1 MFPRSAKL
9 NPSGRIFVVFQVNE
23 SEEEQLGQLTSQKPE
38 RAVSVDLGTARLA
51 TPSDGRFVENP
62 RPLERSLERIR
73 ALQRSLSKKRKLW
86 GNWVK
91 AKRKLAK
98 EYEHVGNFRRD
109 LFFKLGALL
118 EREYDLLVL
127 EDLNV
132 EGLIQKD
139 EAKKRRLLPH
149 DCAFFELR
157 RILE

>member
-1 MFPRSAKL
+1 LPH
-9 NPSGRIFVVFQVNE
+9 PQ
-23 SEEEQLGQLTSQKPE
+23 T
-38 RAVSVDLGTARLA
+38 AVSSRTLGRLSA
-51 TPSDGRFVENP
+51 HSKESGLCREGFT
-62 RPLERSLERIR
+62 
-73 ALQRSLSKKRKLW
+73 KKRKLW

-127 EDLNV
+127 KDLNV

-139 EAKKRRLLPH
+139 ETKKRRLLPH